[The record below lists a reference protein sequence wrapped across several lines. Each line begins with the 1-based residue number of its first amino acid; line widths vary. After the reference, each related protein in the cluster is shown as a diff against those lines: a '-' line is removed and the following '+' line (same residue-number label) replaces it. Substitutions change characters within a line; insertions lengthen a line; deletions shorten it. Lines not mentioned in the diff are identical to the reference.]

1 MHCVIS
7 LKGSQITTL
16 QKKDIMKIGILTLPL
31 HTNYGGILQAY
42 ALQEVLRRLGHE
54 VNVINKDRTPERYSF
69 YQNFKINVYQLL
81 SHVVRGKR
89 YTFRDL
95 NKIESENSKSFYYKT
110 QNTRKFIEKY
120 IKTIDVHSY
129 SEDIQKSSFDAI
141 IVGSDQIWSQK
152 HGGCI
157 DGSVVNA
164 YLPFLSNKYLRFS
177 YAASFGNDYWEY
189 NALRTWYA
197 RKAIKKFK
205 CVSVREQSGIELC
218 RKNLHIQ
225 AVQHIDP
232 TMLLTKEDYLSL
244 VHYDKFNNSTKKLLV
259 YFLDE
264 TESKMDIV
272 DYLEK
277 KLFLTRNIVNS
288 KAEDLNA
295 KQLNLCECIQPP
307 VENWLA
313 GFEDSDFVVTD
324 SFHACVFSILFHK
337 PFFVIGNKARG
348 MARFTSLLG
357 QFGLSDR
364 LITNIHDIETG
375 YLSYD
380 IDFAPVDDLL
390 RIERERSISY
400 LQNCLK

>member
-1 MHCVIS
+1 
-7 LKGSQITTL
+7 
-16 QKKDIMKIGILTLPL
+16 MKIGILTLPL

-42 ALQEVLRRLGHE
+42 ALQTVLERMGHD
-54 VNVINKDRTPERYSF
+54 VKVINKDRTPEQYGF
-69 YQNFKINVYQLL
+69 YDNFKKNIYQLF
-81 SHVVRGKR
+81 SHIIRGKR
-89 YTFRDL
+89 YVFKDF
-95 NKIESENSKSFYYKT
+95 NKIESEYSELFYYKT
-110 QNTRKFIEKY
+110 QNTRKFIDKY
-120 IKTIDVHSY
+120 IQTIEVHRY
-129 SEDIQKSSFDAI
+129 STEIQKFSFDAI

-164 YLPFLSNKYLRFS
+164 YLPFLGNKYLRFS
-177 YAASFGNDYWEY
+177 YAASFGNDSWDY
-189 NALRTWYA
+189 NALRTWFA
-197 RKAIKKFK
+197 RKSIRKFK
-205 CVSVREQSGIELC
+205 CVSVRELSGIELC
-218 RKNLHIQ
+218 KKHLHIQ

-244 VHYDKFNNSTKKLLV
+244 VHDDNCNNSTKKLLV

-264 TESKMDIV
+264 TEAKMDIV
-272 DYLEK
+272 GYIEN
-277 KLFLTRNIVNS
+277 KLSLTRNIVNS

-295 KQLNLCECIQPP
+295 KNLSLLKCVQPP

-313 GFEDSDFVVTD
+313 GFRDSDFVVTD

-364 LITNIHDIETG
+364 LINNFQDIVSDC
-375 YLSYD
+375 LSYD
-380 IDFAPVDDLL
+380 IDFTSVDNLL
-390 RIERERSISY
+390 KIERERSLSY